1 MDYTYTSSAVVSF
14 SVGNADASDS
24 SLAVVPNLAGTGELN
39 SFAWGLPFFYGRKV
53 FVSISGK
60 PVLGNVSPII
70 AF

>member
-1 MDYTYTSSAVVSF
+1 MAGQGVQP
-14 SVGNADASDS
+14 G
-24 SLAVVPNLAGTGELN
+24 LAGTGS

-60 PVLGNVSPII
+60 SAQGRTTPFV